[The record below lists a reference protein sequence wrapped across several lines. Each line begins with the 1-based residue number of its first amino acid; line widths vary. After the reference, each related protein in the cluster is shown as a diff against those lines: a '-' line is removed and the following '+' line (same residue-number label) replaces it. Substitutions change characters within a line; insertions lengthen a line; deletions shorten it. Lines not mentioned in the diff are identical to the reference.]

1 GSPRPAPP
9 APRRQSPARPSG
21 SLGTCSSPP
30 APLSS
35 NVTAR
40 VLIALVPEHRAFNS
54 VLDCHH
60 PLALYQGRPM
70 DAPILIISL
79 NSVIVIIRS
88 PGSSEPSE
96 DKVLRRSA
104 GNVFGY
110 QRQRAVVR
118 RTRVSPG
125 EERTPCGCPSALNSA
140 SVSRWSCC

>member
-1 GSPRPAPP
+1 GWA
-9 APRRQSPARPSG
+9 RRRWPTRRTGRSAARPSG
-21 SLGTCSSPP
+21 SLGTCSSPT

-40 VLIALVPEHRAFNS
+40 VLIALLPEHRAFNS
-54 VLDCHH
+54 VLDCRY
-60 PLALYQGRPM
+60 PFALYQGRPM
-70 DAPILIISL
+70 DAPILIISP

-110 QRQRAVVR
+110 QRQRAV
-118 RTRVSPG
+118 
-125 EERTPCGCPSALNSA
+125 
-140 SVSRWSCC
+140 